1 MADHRIHAPVERR
14 PGGCPAT
21 PGIPGARHLHPPH
34 PAQAC
39 TPLVLGAEVS
49 NEQTRRFQLAAW
61 LVEQDS
67 RQLVQRAHSAL
78 LLVLGNA
85 LLAAVTFLL
94 FFLVSAINSDWR
106 LVLIGTGLTLIG
118 VLVSTL
124 FALLAGANLQIGG
137 GSPAPEAELFF
148 RSGQTLPLSAAQ
160 FSAHFHRATRQ
171 QMLEGALGELYAHKR
186 RRARQERWL
195 RWAILAYVLAL
206 SLFTLSLMVL
216 VVKGAW

>member
-1 MADHRIHAPVERR
+1 MADHRIHAPVEKR

-21 PGIPGARHLHPPH
+21 PGMPGARHLHPPY
-34 PAQAC
+34 PAQVC
-39 TPLVLGAEVS
+39 TPLALGVEVS
-49 NEQTRRFQLAAW
+49 NEQTRRFQLASW

-78 LLVLGNA
+78 LLVLGNV

-94 FFLVSAINSDWR
+94 SFLVSVINQDWW
-106 LVLIGTGLTLIG
+106 LVLIGAGLILIC

-124 FALLAGANLQIGG
+124 LALLAGVNLPSG
-137 GSPAPEAELFF
+137 GSPALDTGLFF

-160 FSAHFHRATRQ
+160 FNERFLHATRQ

-195 RWAILAYVLAL
+195 RWAMLAYVLAL
-206 SLFTLSLMVL
+206 LLFTLATVGLLVL
-216 VVKGAW
+216 LVW